1 MSEKHQFVDN
11 PLLLTD
17 LFSKGV
23 YYFGEGAGEV
33 HAVTQ
38 PVDGEL
44 ISEVIAST
52 TSIVTPPAG
61 SDISIKKDEEILS
74 EINPNE
80 EEMIS
85 LTLINMFFDD
95 ADQQWDT
102 NVEASYHK
110 LMSALKVNQEPV
122 IPEDIEKMLL
132 PNRDAYELSLQGDRL
147 SPIIFIWSD
156 RDIQNVPNLYKA
168 KPTEKGIMLRFP
180 SFQSMCLDVEK
191 KKLVWQTMKQVLKF

>member
-23 YYFGEGAGEV
+23 YYFVEATEVSPVGA
-33 HAVTQ
+33 Q
-38 PVDGEL
+38 QVDGES
-44 ISEVIAST
+44 ISEVIDSANGAMM
-52 TSIVTPPAG
+52 PPAE
-61 SDISIKKDEEILS
+61 SDISTKKGEEILS

-110 LMSALKVNQEPV
+110 LMSALKVNQEPI

-132 PNRDAYELSLQGDRL
+132 HQTDAYEPSLQGDRL

-156 RDIQNVPNLYKA
+156 REIQNVPNLYKA

-191 KKLVWQTMKQVLKF
+191 KKMVWQTMKQVLKF

>member
-23 YYFGEGAGEV
+23 YYFGEATEASPVGA
-33 HAVTQ
+33 Q
-38 PVDGEL
+38 QVDGES
-44 ISEVIAST
+44 ISEVIDSANGAMM
-52 TSIVTPPAG
+52 PPAE
-61 SDISIKKDEEILS
+61 SDISTKKGEEILS

-80 EEMIS
+80 EEMIN

-110 LMSALKVNQEPV
+110 LMSALKVNQEPI

-132 PNRDAYELSLQGDRL
+132 LQTDAYEPSLQGDRL

-156 RDIQNVPNLYKA
+156 REIQNVPNMYKA

-191 KKLVWQTMKQVLKF
+191 KKMVWQTMKQVLKF